1 MESVLG
7 GFTVLGKRMLSRIFE
22 SYVSVSR
29 VLVVLVVVYVVVMQS
44 DGPSLGGVCGEE
56 ECMYCW

>member
-1 MESVLG
+1 M
-7 GFTVLGKRMLSRIFE
+7 SRIFE